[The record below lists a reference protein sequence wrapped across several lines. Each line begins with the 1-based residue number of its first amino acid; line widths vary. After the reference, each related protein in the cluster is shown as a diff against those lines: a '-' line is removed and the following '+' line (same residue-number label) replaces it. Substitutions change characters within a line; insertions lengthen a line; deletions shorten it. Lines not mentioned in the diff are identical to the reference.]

1 MLGESECQAGFE
13 DHPVNRTLSS
23 SVFTTYDS
31 MDIPCK
37 LRLLP
42 LNECKKFCKIP
53 GFQKIH
59 LDLLQTVTVKCTCIY
74 I

>member
-53 GFQKIH
+53 GF
-59 LDLLQTVTVKCTCIY
+59 
-74 I
+74 